1 MKHIYLTII
10 LSFCTYVVLAQS
22 LKKEYINPASGYT
35 QVVAVT
41 HGNVKTLYISGQI
54 GKGDNLEEQLR
65 STFKNLEKQLTDSG
79 ASFKDVVKMNT
90 YIVNY
95 KPKQLA
101 TFRNIRKELYGDN
114 NMPAST
120 LVGVT
125 SLALKEW
132 LVEMDA
138 VAIFEIE

>member
-1 MKHIYLTII
+1 ME
-10 LSFCTYVVLAQS
+10 VLH
-22 LKKEYINPASGYT
+22 LKN
-35 QVVAVT
+35 
-41 HGNVKTLYISGQI
+41 
-54 GKGDNLEEQLR
+54 
-65 STFKNLEKQLTDSG
+65 
-79 ASFKDVVKMNT
+79 VVKMNT

-101 TFRNIRKELYGDN
+101 AFRNIRKELYGDD

-125 SLALKEW
+125 SLALKDW